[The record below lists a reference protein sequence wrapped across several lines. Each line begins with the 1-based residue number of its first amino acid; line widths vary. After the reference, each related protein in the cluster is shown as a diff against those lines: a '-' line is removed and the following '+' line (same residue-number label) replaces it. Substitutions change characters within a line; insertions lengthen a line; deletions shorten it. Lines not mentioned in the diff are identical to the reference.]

1 LGAGFIWHAWRV
13 LVVPDVL
20 IVPDGEMKSAKA
32 LFAFSIF
39 YLFAIFAMLL
49 ADTIAMRAFMSVG
62 G

>member
-1 LGAGFIWHAWRV
+1 
-13 LVVPDVL
+13 
-20 IVPDGEMKSAKA
+20 MKSAKA

-49 ADTIAMRAFMSVG
+49 ADTIAKRVFMSVG